1 MNTENKIKIGIGIA
15 VILVLV
21 ASPFGVYTINK
32 YSYAV
37 RKADDMSNYKTLK
50 EVEDTCRSY
59 IVSYESDKVMYE
71 QYKDSDNAEEKK
83 WANSAK
89 IRANKTAITYNEY
102 ILKNTY
108 VFNGNIPED
117 ISSQLSVLE

>member
-1 MNTENKIKIGIGIA
+1 MNTENKIKIGLGIV
-15 VILVLV
+15 VILVLA

-32 YSYAV
+32 YNYAV

-50 EVEDTCRSY
+50 DVEDTCRSY

-71 QYKDSDNAEEKK
+71 QYKNSDNAEEKK

-102 ILKNTY
+102 IQKNTY
-108 VFNGNIPED
+108 VFNGNIPGD
-117 ISSQLSVLE
+117 LRSQLSVLE